1 MIPKPDDLTLPDG
14 RAEKKLVLRLAGLM
28 IERCSEQIDP
38 FTVVFGGA
46 EAFLEMI
53 YLSEFAL
60 NLVLHPNPDV
70 IAKRLDQT
78 TVLVDISTSR
88 IFELNETGTRIWEL
102 LGQGLNVEQIVQH
115 LVSEFE
121 VEDSQAAE
129 ELKTL
134 LFQLR
139 DQGLVAA

>member
-1 MIPKPDDLTLPDG
+1 L
-14 RAEKKLVLRLAGLM
+14 
-28 IERCSEQIDP
+28 
-38 FTVVFGGA
+38 
-46 EAFLEMI
+46 EAFLETKS
-53 YLSEFAL
+53 LNEFAL
-60 NLVLHPNPDV
+60 NLVLRPNPEV
-70 IAKRLDQT
+70 IARRLDQT

-102 LGQGLNVEQIVQH
+102 LGQGLNGEQIVQH

-121 VEDSQAAE
+121 VEDSKAAE

-134 LFQLR
+134 LSQLR

>member
-1 MIPKPDDLTLPDG
+1 MT
-14 RAEKKLVLRLAGLM
+14 
-28 IERCSEQIDP
+28 IERCSEQNDP

-46 EAFLEMI
+46 LIFREAFLEMI
-53 YLSEFAL
+53 SLSEFAL
-60 NLVLHPNPDV
+60 NLVLHPNPEV

-121 VEDSQAAE
+121 VEDSQAADE
-129 ELKTL
+129 VNKL
-134 LFQLR
+134 LSQL
-139 DQGLVAA
+139 QNEGLVAA

>member
-1 MIPKPDDLTLPDG
+1 MI
-14 RAEKKLVLRLAGLM
+14 
-28 IERCSEQIDP
+28 S
-38 FTVVFGGA
+38 
-46 EAFLEMI
+46 
-53 YLSEFAL
+53 LSEFAL
-60 NLVLHPNPDV
+60 DLVLRPNPEV

-102 LGQGLNVEQIVQH
+102 LGQGLDVEQIVQR

-129 ELKTL
+129 ELKKL
-134 LFQLR
+134 LSQLR

>member
-1 MIPKPDDLTLPDG
+1 MVPHTTNSLFSL
-14 RAEKKLVLRLAGLM
+14 LR
-28 IERCSEQIDP
+28 
-38 FTVVFGGA
+38 
-46 EAFLEMI
+46 
-53 YLSEFAL
+53 
-60 NLVLHPNPDV
+60 PNPEV
-70 IAKRLDQT
+70 IAKRLDQN

-102 LGQGLNVEQIVQH
+102 LGQELNVEQIVQH

-134 LFQLR
+134 LSQLR

>member
-1 MIPKPDDLTLPDG
+1 M
-14 RAEKKLVLRLAGLM
+14 EV
-28 IERCSEQIDP
+28 CSEQIDLL
-38 FTVVFGGA
+38 TVVFW
-46 EAFLEMI
+46 EPPHFWEVFLEVI
-53 YLSEFAL
+53 SLSESAL
-60 NLVLHPNPDV
+60 NLVLRPNPEV

-115 LVSEFE
+115 LISEFE

-129 ELKTL
+129 EVTTL
-134 LFQLR
+134 LSQL
-139 DQGLVAA
+139 QNEGLVAA

>member
-1 MIPKPDDLTLPDG
+1 MSK
-14 RAEKKLVLRLAGLM
+14 
-28 IERCSEQIDP
+28 
-38 FTVVFGGA
+38 
-46 EAFLEMI
+46 
-53 YLSEFAL
+53 FAL
-60 NLVLHPNPDV
+60 NFVPRPNPEV

-78 TVLVDISTSR
+78 TVLVDISTSC

-102 LGQGLNVEQIVQH
+102 LGQGLSVEQIVQH

-134 LFQLR
+134 LSQLR

>member
-1 MIPKPDDLTLPDG
+1 LT
-14 RAEKKLVLRLAGLM
+14 

-38 FTVVFGGA
+38 FTVVFSGA
-46 EAFLEMI
+46 LIIREAFLEMI
-53 YLSEFAL
+53 SLSEFAL
-60 NLVLHPNPDV
+60 NLVLHPNPEV

-121 VEDSQAAE
+121 VADSQAAE

-134 LFQLR
+134 LSQLQ

>member
-1 MIPKPDDLTLPDG
+1 MISLT
-14 RAEKKLVLRLAGLM
+14 
-28 IERCSEQIDP
+28 
-38 FTVVFGGA
+38 
-46 EAFLEMI
+46 
-53 YLSEFAL
+53 EFSL
-60 NLVLHPNPDV
+60 NLVLRPNPEV

-78 TVLVDISTSR
+78 MVLVDISTSR

-102 LGQGLNVEQIVQH
+102 LGQGLDVEQIVQR

-129 ELKTL
+129 ELKKL
-134 LFQLR
+134 LSQLR

>member
-1 MIPKPDDLTLPDG
+1 MRLSG
-14 RAEKKLVLRLAGLM
+14 RFYSALISMKL
-28 IERCSEQIDP
+28 
-38 FTVVFGGA
+38 FW
-46 EAFLEMI
+46 EMI
-53 YLSEFAL
+53 SLSEFAL
-60 NLVLHPNPDV
+60 DLVLRPNSEV
-70 IAKRLDQT
+70 IAKRLDEA

-134 LFQLR
+134 LSQLR

>member
-1 MIPKPDDLTLPDG
+1 LKFCTEQSDALSG
-14 RAEKKLVLRLAGLM
+14 RLLQRPHF
-28 IERCSEQIDP
+28 C
-38 FTVVFGGA
+38 

-53 YLSEFAL
+53 SLSEFPL
-60 NLVLHPNPDV
+60 DLVLRPNPEV
-70 IAKRLDQT
+70 IAKRLDQA

-88 IFELNETGTRIWEL
+88 IYELNETGTRIWEL

-134 LFQLR
+134 LSQLR

>member
-1 MIPKPDDLTLPDG
+1 
-14 RAEKKLVLRLAGLM
+14 LAQPSFLG
-28 IERCSEQIDP
+28 S
-38 FTVVFGGA
+38 FFGD
-46 EAFLEMI
+46 ES
-53 YLSEFAL
+53 LSEFAL
-60 NLVLHPNPDV
+60 DVVWRPNPEV
-70 IAKRLDQT
+70 IAKRLDQA

-88 IFELNETGTRIWEL
+88 IFELNETGTRVWEL

-121 VEDSQAAE
+121 VQNSQAAE

-134 LFQLR
+134 LSQLR

>member
-1 MIPKPDDLTLPDG
+1 LKFCTEQSDALSG
-14 RAEKKLVLRLAGLM
+14 RLLQR
-28 IERCSEQIDP
+28 P
-38 FTVVFGGA
+38 HFY
-46 EAFLEMI
+46 EAFLEMS
-53 YLSEFAL
+53 LSEFAL
-60 NLVLHPNPDV
+60 DLVLRPNPEV
-70 IAKRLDQT
+70 IAKRLDQA

>member
-1 MIPKPDDLTLPDG
+1 MT
-14 RAEKKLVLRLAGLM
+14 
-28 IERCSEQIDP
+28 S
-38 FTVVFGGA
+38 
-46 EAFLEMI
+46 
-53 YLSEFAL
+53 LSEFAL
-60 NLVLHPNPDV
+60 NLVLRPNPEV

-88 IFELNETGTRIWEL
+88 IFELNETGTRVWEL
-102 LGQGLNVEQIVQH
+102 LGQGLNVEQIVQQ
-115 LVSEFE
+115 LVFEFE
-121 VEDSQAAE
+121 VEDSQVAE

>member
-1 MIPKPDDLTLPDG
+1 MARPSFLGSFFGDG
-14 RAEKKLVLRLAGLM
+14 VLSAVDLVLR
-28 IERCSEQIDP
+28 
-38 FTVVFGGA
+38 
-46 EAFLEMI
+46 
-53 YLSEFAL
+53 
-60 NLVLHPNPDV
+60 PNPDA
-70 IAKRLDQT
+70 IAKRLDQH

-88 IFELNETGTRIWEL
+88 IFELNETGTRVWEL
-102 LGQGLNVEQIVQH
+102 LGQGLNVAQLVQH

-134 LFQLR
+134 LSQLR

>member
-1 MIPKPDDLTLPDG
+1 VI
-14 RAEKKLVLRLAGLM
+14 
-28 IERCSEQIDP
+28 S
-38 FTVVFGGA
+38 
-46 EAFLEMI
+46 
-53 YLSEFAL
+53 LSESAL
-60 NLVLHPNPDV
+60 NLVLRPNPDV

-78 TVLVDISTSR
+78 TVLVDISTSC

-129 ELKTL
+129 EVTTL
-134 LFQLR
+134 LSQL
-139 DQGLVAA
+139 QNEGLVAA

>member
-1 MIPKPDDLTLPDG
+1 MDPPKRYSSIMVPRTTGSSFSL
-14 RAEKKLVLRLAGLM
+14 LR
-28 IERCSEQIDP
+28 
-38 FTVVFGGA
+38 
-46 EAFLEMI
+46 
-53 YLSEFAL
+53 
-60 NLVLHPNPDV
+60 PNPEV

-102 LGQGLNVEQIVQH
+102 LGQGLDVEQIVHH

-134 LFQLR
+134 LSQLR
-139 DQGLVAA
+139 DQGLVAT